1 MKYQI
6 KDIALHDPNLT
17 NGEWDTAQEAIEHLT
32 PTMDLEWPN
41 LWFIR
46 KNANIWRLGCYNGLD
61 TDSWGDIAIIQ
72 PIASTQEVPPTGW
85 NQNLPRRYPETK
97 QEAQS
102 PPKGYSFEEQMR
114 WYPDPPPQDE
124 EEDEYEGMIQL
135 PPPQPPNQEWVE
147 QCREED
153 EGDWRDLD
161 ELNAWHG
168 DEKRGNQSVPLAS
181 DVAQDALDGS
191 GAVLPPQ
198 QQEKCLL
205 WGTMRQAVSWELA
218 QENGAPGL

>member
-1 MKYQI
+1 M
-6 KDIALHDPNLT
+6 
-17 NGEWDTAQEAIEHLT
+17 EHLEQ
-32 PTMDLEWPN
+32 MVSGY
-41 LWFIR
+41 I
-46 KNANIWRLGCYNGLD
+46 G
-61 TDSWGDIAIIQ
+61 SHIAINTNLLRAALNL
-72 PIASTQEVPPTGW
+72 PEDASSESATIASTQEEPPTGW

-124 EEDEYEGMIQL
+124 EEEVASYEAGEYE
-135 PPPQPPNQEWVE
+135 
-147 QCREED
+147 
-153 EGDWRDLD
+153 
-161 ELNAWHG
+161 
-168 DEKRGNQSVPLAS
+168 KSGNQSVPLAS